1 MVIHLATSFLFRP
14 ETAALAATVSTQLAR
29 LNWIDVLVIAIY
41 FLVVVFIG
49 FYLRGSSNTSEEFFM
64 AGREMTAW
72 IAGLSFVSANLG
84 SLELMGWAGS
94 AYQYGIL
101 AMHWYW
107 IGAIPAMLF
116 LGIVM
121 MPFYYIS
128 KTHSVPGYLK
138 LRYGAAASGL
148 SAVTFAVMTI
158 LMSGV
163 NMYAMAIV
171 MKVVLGWDLNF
182 SIWVSS
188 VTVAVYVALGGLK
201 SAIYNEILQFILIWV
216 GALLVPILGLIEV
229 GGWTNLRQQIE

>member
-1 MVIHLATSFLFRP
+1 LINLLALSTLHATALP
-14 ETAALAATVSTQLAR
+14 EQKLVDLTAV
-29 LNWIDVLVIAIY
+29 DVLIIAIY
-41 FLVVVFIG
+41 FAVVIFIG
-49 FYLRGSSNTSEEFFM
+49 FYLKGAANTSEEFFM

-84 SLELMGWAGS
+84 SLELMGWA
-94 AYQYGIL
+94 AATYQYGIL

-128 KTHSVPGYLK
+128 RTNSVPGYLH
-138 LRYGAAASGL
+138 LRYGDGARAL
-148 SAVTFAVMTI
+148 SAVSFAFMTI
-158 LMSGV
+158 LMSGI
-163 NMYAMAIV
+163 NMYSMALV

-188 VTVAVYVALGGLK
+188 ITVALYVALGGLR
-201 SAIYNEILQFILIWV
+201 SAIFNEVL
-216 GALLVPILGLIEV
+216 
-229 GGWTNLRQQIE
+229 

>member
-1 MVIHLATSFLFRP
+1 M
-14 ETAALAATVSTQLAR
+14 
-29 LNWIDVLVIAIY
+29 IAIY
-41 FLVVVFIG
+41 FAIVVFIG

-138 LRYGAAASGL
+138 LRYGDGARGPLRGQLRVHDHPHERHQYVLDGHCDEGGPGL
-148 SAVTFAVMTI
+148 GPELQHLGF
-158 LMSGV
+158 LHHGGGV
-163 NMYAMAIV
+163 CCTGRAEIGDLQRDPAIP
-171 MKVVLGWDLNF
+171 
-182 SIWVSS
+182 
-188 VTVAVYVALGGLK
+188 A
-201 SAIYNEILQFILIWV
+201 
-216 GALLVPILGLIEV
+216 
-229 GGWTNLRQQIE
+229 

>member
-1 MVIHLATSFLFRP
+1 MHL
-14 ETAALAATVSTQLAR
+14 AALAVTTQLAR

-41 FLVVVFIG
+41 FAIVVFIG

-121 MPFYYIS
+121 MPILLHLEDPLR
-128 KTHSVPGYLK
+128 TGYLK
-138 LRYGAAASGL
+138 APLRRWGAPRLFPPS
-148 SAVTFAVMTI
+148 SFR
-158 LMSGV
+158 
-163 NMYAMAIV
+163 
-171 MKVVLGWDLNF
+171 
-182 SIWVSS
+182 VS
-188 VTVAVYVALGGLK
+188 
-201 SAIYNEILQFILIWV
+201 
-216 GALLVPILGLIEV
+216 
-229 GGWTNLRQQIE
+229 

>member
-1 MVIHLATSFLFRP
+1 MVTTLVTTLG
-14 ETAALAATVSTQLAR
+14 LAAPTQLAR

-41 FLVVVFIG
+41 FAIVVFIG

-116 LGIVM
+116 LGIIM

-138 LRYGAAASGL
+138 LRYGDGARAFGRQLRVHDHPHERDQYVFDGHRDEGGAGL
-148 SAVTFAVMTI
+148 GPE
-158 LMSGV
+158 LQH
-163 NMYAMAIV
+163 
-171 MKVVLGWDLNF
+171 LGF
-182 SIWVSS
+182 FHHGRRVCRFGRS
-188 VTVAVYVALGGLK
+188 
-201 SAIYNEILQFILIWV
+201 
-216 GALLVPILGLIEV
+216 
-229 GGWTNLRQQIE
+229 QIGD

>member
-1 MVIHLATSFLFRP
+1 MHLVMHLANGLLPRP
-14 ETAALAATVSTQLAR
+14 VTAAFAVSTQLAR

-41 FLVVVFIG
+41 FAIVVFIG

-138 LRYGAAASGL
+138 LRYGDGARAL
-148 SAVTFAVMTI
+148 SAVSFAFMTI
-158 LMSGV
+158 LMSGI
-163 NMYAMAIV
+163 NMYSMAIV

-188 VTVAVYVALGGLK
+188 VTVAVYVALGGLEVGDLQRD
-201 SAIYNEILQFILIWV
+201 SAIS
-216 GALLVPILGLIEV
+216 ADLG
-229 GGWTNLRQQIE
+229 GRPADPDSGPD